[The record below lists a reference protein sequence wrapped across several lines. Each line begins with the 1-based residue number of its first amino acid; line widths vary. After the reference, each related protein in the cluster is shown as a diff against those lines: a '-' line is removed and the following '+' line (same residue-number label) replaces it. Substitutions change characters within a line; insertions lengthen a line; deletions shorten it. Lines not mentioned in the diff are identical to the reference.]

1 MATGLLGQAALA
13 AATNTTVYTVPSN
26 TFAIFSVSVLNRG
39 STTVSCRIALA
50 STATPATSEWVEF
63 DAQIGPNGVLERTGL
78 MMNATKNLVVYAS
91 NGNVSVSAFG
101 IETSTV

>member
-1 MATGLLGQAALA
+1 MATGLLGQAAPT
-13 AATNTTVYTVPSN
+13 AATNTTIYTVPSN
-26 TFAIFSVSVLNRG
+26 TFTIFSISVLNRG
-39 STTVSCRIALA
+39 STTASCRIALA
-50 STATPATSEWVEF
+50 TSGTPTNSEWIEY

-91 NGNVSVSAFG
+91 NGNISVSAFG